1 MPKKKTKN
9 TNKTSSCLSE
19 HLHNRP
25 RATSH
30 ICVLMS
36 PDLRFVVYAVLGYAL
51 EGSVEG
57 FGYGLA
63 EGGFACAW
71 GMLVLFGLG

>member
-1 MPKKKTKN
+1 
-9 TNKTSSCLSE
+9 
-19 HLHNRP
+19 
-25 RATSH
+25 
-30 ICVLMS
+30 MS